1 LNEAKKYT
9 KKLTQFAP
17 GQISSH
23 LLAFQ
28 VAFRQNKFL
37 MALQALNRA
46 LALNPENEQAKSFG
60 LQFFKTVAPLLE
72 SMAEPVRLVLTS
84 QEAKVMALIGAQH
97 PKTV

>member
-1 LNEAKKYT
+1 
-9 KKLTQFAP
+9 LTQFAP

-28 VAFRQNKFL
+28 VAFRQNKLL

-60 LQFFKTVAPLLE
+60 LQFFKTVAPLKE
-72 SMAEPVRLVLTS
+72 SLAEPVRLVLIS
-84 QEAKVMALIGAQH
+84 QEAKVMVLIGAEH
-97 PKTV
+97 PKIV